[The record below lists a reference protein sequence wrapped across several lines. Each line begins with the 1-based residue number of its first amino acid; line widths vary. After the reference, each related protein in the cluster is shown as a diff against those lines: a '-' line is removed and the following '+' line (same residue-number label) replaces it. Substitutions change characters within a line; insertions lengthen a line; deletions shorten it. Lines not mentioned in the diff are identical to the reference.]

1 MNIKICVGSAC
12 HIRGS
17 NIVIEKLK
25 KLQNKY
31 NFEIELKASF
41 CLERCTTDGVNIEID
56 GEKLTA
62 SPETIEEIVLGRM
75 K

>member
-25 KLQNKY
+25 KLQNRY
-31 NFEIELKASF
+31 DFDIELKASF
-41 CLERCTTDGVNIEID
+41 CLERCTTNGVSIEID

-62 SPETIEEIVLGRM
+62 SPETIEEIIVGRV